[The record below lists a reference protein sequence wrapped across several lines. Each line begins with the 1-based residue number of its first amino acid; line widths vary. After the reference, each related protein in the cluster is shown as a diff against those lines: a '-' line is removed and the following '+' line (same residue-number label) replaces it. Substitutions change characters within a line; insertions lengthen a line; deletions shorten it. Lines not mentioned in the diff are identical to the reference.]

1 MIPLI
6 EQSML
11 DRPMLNET
19 KYEEII
25 RTMGVA
31 IFSELLVEVSIW
43 SDYGLQKIIGKIPK
57 VSPVTKQIQVEND
70 EEYAWIGIEDIMD
83 IILL

>member
-1 MIPLI
+1 MLSQI
-6 EQSML
+6 EQSKL
-11 DRPMLNET
+11 DRPLLEEV

-31 IFSELLVEVSIW
+31 IFNDLLVEVSIW